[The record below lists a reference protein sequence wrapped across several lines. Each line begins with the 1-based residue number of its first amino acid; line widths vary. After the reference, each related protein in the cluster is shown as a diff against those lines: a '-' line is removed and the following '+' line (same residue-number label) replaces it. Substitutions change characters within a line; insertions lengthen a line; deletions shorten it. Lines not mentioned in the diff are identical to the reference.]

1 MKAKMLS
8 DTSITDLE
16 ERLNAFLETITANAW
31 KLFDIK
37 YDTFLSEGLELHS
50 VLILYGVEDAA

>member
-8 DTSITDLE
+8 ETSITDLE
-16 ERLNAFLETITANAW
+16 ERLNAFLETVTANAW

-37 YDTFLSEGLELHS
+37 YDTFLSDGLQLHS
-50 VLILYGVEDAA
+50 VLVLYGEENVA